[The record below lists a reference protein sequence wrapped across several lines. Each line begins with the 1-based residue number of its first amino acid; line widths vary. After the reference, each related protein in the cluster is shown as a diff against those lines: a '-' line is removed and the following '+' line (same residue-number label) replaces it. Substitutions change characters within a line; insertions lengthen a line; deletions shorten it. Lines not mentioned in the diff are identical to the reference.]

1 MIHNVGG
8 TNSGTNPAS
17 PALMPTDS
25 PATAARLSA
34 ELSEI
39 VNKELKDDIEMLSNM
54 LAQVVK
60 AENPRVYDLYTQL
73 RKHGIDRAS
82 DPNNT
87 EAFQLMKKLSFDI
100 SPQDA
105 LGVMRVFSIAL
116 NLINSAEVHH
126 KLRTMRKE
134 EMRFSGGMM
143 NNNNKNSTSAVAA
156 SWNIGPLPMVEDS
169 ARGTFD
175 IILRDGVSKE
185 EIYNKLIHQKV
196 EIVITAHPTEVNRK
210 TLLRKYR
217 SISETLGVLDRTDL
231 LPYERTVQL
240 DKLYR
245 EIASTWG
252 SDEIRRSKPTPQME
266 AAGGNAVVE
275 TVLWDAVPSYL
286 RKLNAQCQIS
296 LGKTLPVDI
305 VPIKFASWIGGDR
318 DGNPNVTPEVTA
330 EVLTAQRLRAAKLF
344 LNDMNILYNELA
356 ISSQH
361 SSFSPEMEE
370 LAASVKKSHDKYE
383 KYRRVVGHL
392 KLRLLKTIRQLERQL
407 PSVSLT
413 VQTVDVFTDDWD
425 GIETINKKDDLMIPL
440 KIMYDSLIDTG
451 YASVADGNLVDTIR
465 RLAVFGI
472 NLVPLDI
479 REESTLHTLALD
491 AVTQYLG
498 IGSYASWNEDA
509 RLNFLKTELS
519 NRRPLFKLN
528 ELAESGVDEKVM
540 TTLRTFETISSF
552 DPESLGAYVI
562 SQATSASDVLA
573 VMLLQKQFGMTPE
586 NKKMMRVVP
595 LFETLNDLQ
604 NAADILESLFQIS
617 QFVGAVKGK
626 MEVMVG
632 YSDSAKDAGRL
643 AACWAQYTSQEKMVR
658 VASEYNIELTFFH
671 GKGGTVGRGGN
682 PALYRAVLSHP
693 PKTING
699 RFRVTEQGEMI
710 RQNFGSADIAERT
723 LDIYTAAVLREQFIK
738 HVEPKKSWRLQ
749 MDRVSEVSCADYRQ
763 LVREEPLF
771 VPYFRQATPE
781 LELSILNIGS
791 RPAKRNPKGG
801 IESLRAIPWTFAWA
815 QTRLNLSAWLGAG
828 AGLNS
833 SNETDKIELKEM
845 YESWPWF
852 REIISLFSMIL
863 SKTDFSISANYEDL
877 LVEKTPELTA
887 LGAHI
892 RRKLVETRKAVLE
905 VSGSSDFGGP
915 HIQMLR
921 ATETIRSPYVDS
933 INCVQ
938 AELLKELRQM
948 SPEPSEIRKIR
959 EDALVVSINGI
970 AQGMRNSG

>member
-1 MIHNVGG
+1 MS
-8 TNSGTNPAS
+8 SGPSDLISFPCPVCCLLFAVCCLLFVLS
-17 PALMPTDS
+17 IPSYEPSRALKS
-25 PATAARLSA
+25 
-34 ELSEI
+34 
-39 VNKELKDDIEMLSNM
+39 
-54 LAQVVK
+54 
-60 AENPRVYDLYTQL
+60 
-73 RKHGIDRAS
+73 
-82 DPNNT
+82 
-87 EAFQLMKKLSFDI
+87 
-100 SPQDA
+100 
-105 LGVMRVFSIAL
+105 
-116 NLINSAEVHH
+116 HH
-126 KLRTMRKE
+126 T
-134 EMRFSGGMM
+134 
-143 NNNNKNSTSAVAA
+143 
-156 SWNIGPLPMVEDS
+156 
-169 ARGTFD
+169 
-175 IILRDGVSKE
+175 
-185 EIYNKLIHQKV
+185 
-196 EIVITAHPTEVNRK
+196 VNRK

-266 AAGGNAVVE
+266 ADGGNAVVE

-296 LGKTLPVDI
+296 LGKNLPVDV

-318 DGNPNVTPEVTA
+318 DGNPNVTPQVTA

-344 LNDMNILYNELA
+344 LNDMNVLYNELA

-370 LAASVKKSHDKYE
+370 LAASVKKSHDRYE

-392 KLRLLKTIRQLERQL
+392 KLRLLKTIRQLEQQL
-407 PSVSLT
+407 PSLSLT
-413 VQTVDVFTDDWD
+413 VQTVDAYTDDWD
-425 GIETINKKDDLMIPL
+425 EIETINKKDDLMIPL
-440 KIMYDSLIDTG
+440 KIMYDSLIGTG

-491 AVTQYLG
+491 AITQYLG

-528 ELAESGVDEKVM
+528 ELVESGVDEKVM

-586 NKKMMRVVP
+586 NRKMMRVVP

-604 NAADILESLFQIS
+604 NASNILESLFQIS

-643 AACWAQYTSQEKMVR
+643 AACWAQYTSQEKMVK
-658 VASEYNIELTFFH
+658 VASDYNIELTFFH

-723 LDIYTAAVLREQFIK
+723 LDIYTAAVLREQFVK

-749 MDRVSEVSCADYRQ
+749 MERVSEVSCADYRQ

-791 RPAKRNPKGG
+791 RPAKRNPKGKAYG
-801 IESLRAIPWTFAWA
+801 MNVQELSNFGLFNIAIDFKQVESR
-815 QTRLNLSAWLGAG
+815 
-828 AGLNS
+828 
-833 SNETDKIELKEM
+833 
-845 YESWPWF
+845 
-852 REIISLFSMIL
+852 
-863 SKTDFSISANYEDL
+863 
-877 LVEKTPELTA
+877 
-887 LGAHI
+887 
-892 RRKLVETRKAVLE
+892 VLE
-905 VSGSSDFGGP
+905 PFLGLLLG
-915 HIQMLR
+915 LR
-921 ATETIRSPYVDS
+921 LD
-933 INCVQ
+933 
-938 AELLKELRQM
+938 
-948 SPEPSEIRKIR
+948 
-959 EDALVVSINGI
+959 
-970 AQGMRNSG
+970 

>member
-1 MIHNVGG
+1 M
-8 TNSGTNPAS
+8 
-17 PALMPTDS
+17 
-25 PATAARLSA
+25 
-34 ELSEI
+34 
-39 VNKELKDDIEMLSNM
+39 
-54 LAQVVK
+54 
-60 AENPRVYDLYTQL
+60 
-73 RKHGIDRAS
+73 
-82 DPNNT
+82 
-87 EAFQLMKKLSFDI
+87 
-100 SPQDA
+100 
-105 LGVMRVFSIAL
+105 
-116 NLINSAEVHH
+116 
-126 KLRTMRKE
+126 
-134 EMRFSGGMM
+134 
-143 NNNNKNSTSAVAA
+143 
-156 SWNIGPLPMVEDS
+156 
-169 ARGTFD
+169 
-175 IILRDGVSKE
+175 
-185 EIYNKLIHQKV
+185 
-196 EIVITAHPTEVNRK
+196 NRK

-217 SISETLGVLDRTDL
+217 SISETLSVLDRTDL

-240 DKLYR
+240 DNLYR

-296 LGKTLPVDI
+296 LGKNLPVDV

-318 DGNPNVTPEVTA
+318 DGNPNVTPQVTA

-344 LNDMNILYNELA
+344 LNDMNVLYNELA

-370 LAASVKKSHDKYE
+370 LAASVKKSHDRYE

-392 KLRLLKTIRQLERQL
+392 KLRLLKTIRQLEQQL
-407 PSVSLT
+407 PNLSLT
-413 VQTVDVFTDDWD
+413 VQTVDAYTDDWD
-425 GIETINKKDDLMIPL
+425 EIETINKKDDLMIPL
-440 KIMYDSLIDTG
+440 KIMYDSLIGTG

-491 AVTQYLG
+491 AITQYLG

-586 NKKMMRVVP
+586 NRKMMRVVP

-604 NAADILESLFQIS
+604 NASNILESLFQIS

-643 AACWAQYTSQEKMVR
+643 AACWAQYTSQEKMVK
-658 VASEYNIELTFFH
+658 VASDYNIELTFFH

-723 LDIYTAAVLREQFIK
+723 LDIYTAAVLREQFVK

-749 MDRVSEVSCADYRQ
+749 MERVSEVSCADYRQ

-791 RPAKRNPKGG
+791 RPAKRNPKGKAYG
-801 IESLRAIPWTFAWA
+801 MNVQELSNFGLFNIVIDFKQVESR
-815 QTRLNLSAWLGAG
+815 
-828 AGLNS
+828 
-833 SNETDKIELKEM
+833 
-845 YESWPWF
+845 
-852 REIISLFSMIL
+852 
-863 SKTDFSISANYEDL
+863 
-877 LVEKTPELTA
+877 
-887 LGAHI
+887 
-892 RRKLVETRKAVLE
+892 VLE
-905 VSGSSDFGGP
+905 PFLGLLLG
-915 HIQMLR
+915 LR
-921 ATETIRSPYVDS
+921 LD
-933 INCVQ
+933 
-938 AELLKELRQM
+938 
-948 SPEPSEIRKIR
+948 
-959 EDALVVSINGI
+959 
-970 AQGMRNSG
+970 